1 MAIRKSSVSGTPSG
15 NTANRPAS
23 PQVGQTYF
31 NGELGILEIY
41 TSHGW
46 FPTVAP
52 QTPASPTSVVATN
65 QPSSRAYN
73 NGQASVAFNVA
84 NTAGTPSTFTVTS
97 SPGSYTATGSSSPLT
112 VTGLQSST
120 QYTYTVTAAN
130 TFGTSNASSASSAVT
145 ATTVPQAP
153 SISAVGGNGQAT
165 ITITPG
171 ATGGSAITGYS
182 NYNSDNFK
190 YNLHIYRF
198 NK

>member
-46 FPTVAP
+46 FPTVTP

-73 NGQASVAFNVA
+73 N
-84 NTAGTPSTFTVTS
+84 
-97 SPGSYTATGSSSPLT
+97 
-112 VTGLQSST
+112 
-120 QYTYTVTAAN
+120 
-130 TFGTSNASSASSAVT
+130 
-145 ATTVPQAP
+145 
-153 SISAVGGNGQAT
+153 
-165 ITITPG
+165 
-171 ATGGSAITGYS
+171 
-182 NYNSDNFK
+182 
-190 YNLHIYRF
+190 
-198 NK
+198 